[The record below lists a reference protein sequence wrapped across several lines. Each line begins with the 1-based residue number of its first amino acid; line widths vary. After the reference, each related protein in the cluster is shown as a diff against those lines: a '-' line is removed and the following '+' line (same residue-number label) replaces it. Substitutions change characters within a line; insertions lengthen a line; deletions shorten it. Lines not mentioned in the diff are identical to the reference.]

1 MDQPP
6 YITAAIR
13 MKDVGLGRRQRTMEY
28 SAPELIAP
36 KLGGSGDIAAWSR
49 KRDLNP
55 RPDAYKTT
63 ALPLSYSGLS
73 DAVNQAA
80 PVKENHILR

>member
-1 MDQPP
+1 
-6 YITAAIR
+6 
-13 MKDVGLGRRQRTMEY
+13 MEY

-49 KRDLNP
+49 KRGSNP
-55 RPDAYKTT
+55 RPDAYKTTKTT